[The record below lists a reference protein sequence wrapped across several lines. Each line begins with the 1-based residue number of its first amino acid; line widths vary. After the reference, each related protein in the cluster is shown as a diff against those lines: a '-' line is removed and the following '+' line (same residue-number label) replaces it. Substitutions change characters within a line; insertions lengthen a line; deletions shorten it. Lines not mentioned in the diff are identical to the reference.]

1 LIHTIVLLQSVRQ
14 CVSQQEAAELLA
26 TAADSIAS
34 TTSAT
39 VASEASAA
47 EALLHEMRGTDDDET
62 VAQPLPV
69 NLSRT
74 KLPEVKQL
82 LKYAV
87 LHRSLELADNYFINR
102 YKLQVLALIP
112 HRAGCKL
119 TIVRV

>member
-26 TAADSIAS
+26 TAADSVAS

-47 EALLHEMRGTDDDET
+47 AALLHDMSSGTDDDST
-62 VAQPLPV
+62 VVQPLPV
-69 NLSRT
+69 KLSHP

-102 YKLQVLALIP
+102 YKLQVVELL
-112 HRAGCKL
+112 RY
-119 TIVRV
+119 